1 MGVLWDEAQSNSGTG
16 LAAAVPIPIQP
27 AGSQVVGQELPKPS
41 SIAASPD
48 WYLLIHLAQII

>member
-1 MGVLWDEAQSNSGTG
+1 LGVLWDEAQSKSGTG
-16 LAAAVPIPIQP
+16 SAAAVPIPIQP
-27 AGSQVVGQELPKPS
+27 AGSQVVVQELPKPS

>member
-1 MGVLWDEAQSNSGTG
+1 MGVLWGEAQGNSGTG
-16 LAAAVPIPIQP
+16 SAAAVPIPIQP
-27 AGSQVVGQELPKPS
+27 AGSQVVVQELPKPS